1 MFHFGLRNRTWYGI
15 VNVFQATMSRT
26 SKQQEN
32 IDLQSDMSNTNANK
46 IGIIIASEVRKLQA
60 L

>member
-1 MFHFGLRNRTWYGI
+1 MFHFGLINRTWYGI
-15 VNVFQATMSRT
+15 DNVFQATMSRT

-32 IDLQSDMSNTNANK
+32 IDLQSDMPNTNPNK